1 MVSFV
6 FMRDA
11 RTILLMLLS
20 VCLIATWIY
29 HIYDKSKYAATPA
42 GMEPL
47 VEPDGI
53 IRLNDSL
60 TSLYRSTISQLETV
74 IVGKDSLSRELQ
86 QKAGEIDT
94 LKTEIVNML
103 NEQTVTKEDLR
114 KALLKIQALQVKI
127 YQFNNQS
134 AALKNNSVPL
144 STADNQTP
152 MAAGNLKSKPN
163 ETVEA
168 SFSVQDMMAQPV
180 AGNSGSQV
188 SFSFLLKSAGGT
200 SGTASLYM
208 ILKDP
213 RGNTVQDDEWIAG
226 VFSSRSE
233 GVLRYSRK
241 MNWDFNGNDSYKFSS
256 FIPVSNFSKGLY
268 QLLIYCN
275 GQKLM
280 KKDVIINE

>member
-1 MVSFV
+1 
-6 FMRDA
+6 MRDA
-11 RTILLMLLS
+11 RTILLLLLS
-20 VCLIATWIY
+20 VCLIATWVY
-29 HIYDKSKYAATPA
+29 HIYDKSKYAVAPA
-42 GMEPL
+42 GPESSA
-47 VEPDGI
+47 VADGTK
-53 IRLNDSL
+53 RLNDSL
-60 TSLYRSTISQLETV
+60 TTLYRSTISQLETI

-103 NEQTVTKEDLR
+103 NEQTVTREDLR

-134 AALKNNSVPL
+134 AGIKSNAVP
-144 STADNQTP
+144 STTPVNQPATVT
-152 MAAGNLKSKPN
+152 GNIKTKTS
-163 ETVEA
+163 ETVDA
-168 SFSVQDMMAQPV
+168 SFSVQDMMAQAV

-188 SFSFLLKSAGGT
+188 SVSFLLKSVGDI
-200 SGTASLYM
+200 SGTASLHM

-226 VFSSRSE
+226 VFSSKSE
-233 GVLRYSRK
+233 GMLRYSRK
-241 MNWDFNGNDSYKFSS
+241 LNWDFNRNDSHKFSTS
-256 FIPVSNFSKGLY
+256 IPVTNLTKGVY
-268 QLLIYCN
+268 QLFIYCN